1 MGRALSS
8 TLWRGVGFFV
18 VLELML
24 VPALIY
30 WPDFE
35 KHIGKF
41 RAMAPL
47 PVMRNIIDTLETGGV
62 FAYVTGQHFFKGC
75 NTLGVAAAVLLS
87 VGAVA
92 GEAHRGTLE
101 LWLARPVSRA
111 RLLTERYVQGAL
123 AVCLPV
129 FATTLTI
136 PPILQQI
143 GQDLPY
149 GPLMWSALHTNLL
162 LLAIYS
168 FGFFCSTLSRSPL
181 SIAFGLL
188 FFTILQFA
196 IYLVEKATQWSLFRL
211 TDVERFLEIQ
221 GRGGLDPKLAGP
233 LVLVSAALFVA
244 SLRAFARRTP

>member
-1 MGRALSS
+1 MARALRS

-24 VPALIY
+24 LPAILY

-35 KHIGKF
+35 QHTGKL

-47 PVMRNIIDTLETGGV
+47 PILRNLIDTLESGGV

-75 NTLGVAAAVLLS
+75 NTLGVAAAVLMS

-101 LWLARPVSRA
+101 IWLARPVSRL
-111 RLLTERYVQGAL
+111 RLLTERYVEGAL

-136 PPILQQI
+136 PPLVEHV
-143 GQDLPY
+143 GDSVRLA
-149 GPLMWSALHTNLL
+149 PLMWSAAHTCLL

-168 FGFFCSTLSRSPL
+168 LGFLLSTLSRAPL
-181 SIAFGLL
+181 GIAFALL
-188 FFTILQFA
+188 FLTILEFA
-196 IYLVEKATQWSLFRL
+196 IYLVEGATHYSLFRL

-221 GRGGLDPKLAGP
+221 ARGGLDARIAWPLAATCV
-233 LVLVSAALFVA
+233 VLYGA
-244 SLRAFARRTP
+244 SLFAFARRTP

>member
-1 MGRALSS
+1 MSRALSS
-8 TLWRGVGFFV
+8 ALWRGVGFFI

-24 VPALIY
+24 VPALLY

-92 GEAHRGTLE
+92 GEAQRGTLE
-101 LWLARPVSRA
+101 IWLARPVSRA

-123 AVCLPV
+123 ALCLPV

-136 PPILQQI
+136 PPILQQV
-143 GQDLPY
+143 GQHLDY

-168 FGFFCSTLSRSPL
+168 VGFFCSTLSRSPL
-181 SIAFGLL
+181 SIAFALL

-221 GRGGLDPKLAGP
+221 GRGGLDPKLALPMLG
-233 LVLVSAALFVA
+233 VSLALYGA
-244 SLRAFARRTP
+244 SLHAFARRTP

>member
-1 MGRALSS
+1 MARALQSAF
-8 TLWRGVGFFV
+8 WRGVGFFI

-24 VPALIY
+24 APAILY

-41 RAMAPL
+41 KAMAPL

-101 LWLARPVSRA
+101 IWLARPVSRV

-123 AVCLPV
+123 AVFLPV
-129 FATTLTI
+129 FASTATI
-136 PPILQQI
+136 PALVEHVRSH
-143 GQDLPY
+143 LNY

-168 FGFFCSTLSRSPL
+168 LGFFLSTLSRSPL
-181 SIAFGLL
+181 NIAFALL

-196 IYLVEKATQWSLFRL
+196 VYLVEGVTYWSLFRL

-221 GRGGLDPKLAGP
+221 ARGGLDPRIALP
-233 LVLVSAALFVA
+233 MLLFSAVFYVGSIVA
-244 SLRAFARRTP
+244 FSRRTP

>member
-1 MGRALSS
+1 MGRALTS
-8 TLWRGVGFFV
+8 LVWRGLGFFV

-24 VPALIY
+24 VPAILY
-30 WPDFE
+30 WPDFD

-47 PVMRNIIDTLETGGV
+47 PVMRSIIDTLETGGV

-92 GEAHRGTLE
+92 GEAQRGTLE
-101 LWLARPVSRA
+101 LWLARPLSRR
-111 RLLTERYVQGAL
+111 RLLSERYVQGAAAL
-123 AVCLPV
+123 CLPV

-136 PPILQQI
+136 PSLLERV
-143 GQDLPY
+143 DASLPY
-149 GPLMWSALHTNLL
+149 GPLVWSAAHTCLL

-168 FGFFCSTLSRSPL
+168 VGFFCSTLSRSPL
-181 SIAFGLL
+181 SIAFALL

-196 IYLVEKATQWSLFRL
+196 LYLVEKATHYSLFRL

-221 GRGGLDPKLAGP
+221 KRGGLDPRIALPLAAI
-233 LVLVSAALFVA
+233 SALLYAA
-244 SLRAFARRTP
+244 SLIAFARRTP

>member
-1 MGRALSS
+1 MARALSS
-8 TLWRGVGFFV
+8 MLWRAVGFFV
-18 VLELML
+18 VLEVML
-24 VPALIY
+24 IPAILY
-30 WPDFE
+30 WPDFQ

-47 PVMRNIIDTLETGGV
+47 PVMRGIIDTLETGGA

-75 NTLGVAAAVLLS
+75 NTLGVAAAVLMS

-101 LWLARPVSRA
+101 IWLARPLSRW

-123 AVCLPV
+123 AVCVPV

-136 PPILQQI
+136 PLLAEHV
-143 GQDLPY
+143 GAKLPY
-149 GPLMWSALHTNLL
+149 GPLLWSALHTNLL

-168 FGFFCSTLSRSPL
+168 VGFFFSTLSRAPL

-188 FFTILQFA
+188 FLMILQFA
-196 IYLVEKATQWSLFRL
+196 LYLVEKATHYSLFRL

-221 GRGGLDPKLAGP
+221 KRGGLDLRIAAP
-233 LVLVSAALFVA
+233 LVLFSAALYIA
-244 SLRAFARRTP
+244 SLKAFARRTP

>member
-1 MGRALSS
+1 MRTGLGSM
-8 TLWRGVGFFV
+8 LWRAVGFFV

-24 VPALIY
+24 VPAILY

-47 PVMRNIIDTLETGGV
+47 PVMRGIIDTLETGGV

-75 NTLGVAAAVLLS
+75 NTLGVAAAVLMS

-101 LWLARPVSRA
+101 IWLARPVSRL

-136 PPILQQI
+136 PALVEHV
-143 GQDLPY
+143 GASVSY

-168 FGFFCSTLSRSPL
+168 LGFFLSTLSRAPL

-188 FFTILQFA
+188 FFNILQFA
-196 IYLVEKATQWSLFRL
+196 LYLVETATHYSLFRL
-211 TDVERFLEIQ
+211 TDVERFLEINK
-221 GRGGLDPKLAGP
+221 RGGLDLRIAGP
-233 LVLVSAALFVA
+233 LALVSAALYVA
-244 SLRAFARRTP
+244 SIKTFARRTP